1 MTEACWLEM
10 LFPVI
15 GAGGSTIEKPSEILK

>member
-1 MTEACWLEM
+1 MKEACWLEM

-15 GAGGSTIEKPSEILK
+15 WADGRTIEKPSEILN